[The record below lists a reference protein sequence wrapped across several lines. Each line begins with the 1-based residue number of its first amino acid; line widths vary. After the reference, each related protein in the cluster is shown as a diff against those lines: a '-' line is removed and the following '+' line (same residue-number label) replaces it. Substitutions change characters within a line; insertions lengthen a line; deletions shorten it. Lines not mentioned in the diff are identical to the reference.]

1 MGVIK
6 TLDYNTVVKIAAG
19 EVIDRPASI
28 VRELIDNSLD
38 AGAAVIKVVISGGGK
53 QIIEVQDDGSG
64 MEKGDLEICTKNHTT
79 SKIGSFDDIIAL
91 RTLGFRGEALSSIAE
106 VADVSIL
113 SRLRHT
119 QSGYRMEAAFGEFK
133 SVTETG
139 MNTGTTVIVRDLF
152 GNLPARKKFL
162 SNDSTETRFVN
173 HEILKKALAFHDTG
187 FEFSSHGER
196 KYLASPKRTLVE
208 RIVEFFPDTTDYLI
222 PLERH
227 DGAVKITA
235 YLTKPAFIRPNRSYQ
250 YFFVNRRA
258 VEWKHFYFAIQNAYG
273 NLIPKGF
280 FPAVF
285 LYLELDP
292 AEVDFNVHPMKKEVR
307 FREESVIS
315 KAVQHALREALS
327 DSDGISPAD
336 EGEMRFTPYERKIA
350 GAIGGF
356 LDGQSA
362 GDMEN
367 GVNRQ
372 VSPPDNRN
380 TQQFDHPAG
389 SERGLF
395 PARAT
400 ETQGNIDYLEYRYVG
415 IVFSAYI
422 VLEGDGQILFVDQ
435 HAAHER
441 INYEKMRDKYRSGQ
455 TASQELLVPVQID
468 IPLKAAD
475 SFREN
480 VDTLGAMGFEIE
492 HFGGNSYVIRSIP
505 DYIDY
510 NDTVQTLMGFIE
522 NLTENPGVDPHSA
535 DFIDGAIKQMACKAS
550 VRAGEKI
557 AESEV
562 RELLKNLAATGMP
575 FSCPHGR
582 PVIFSLGKMEIEKQ
596 FKRLG
601 F

>member
-1 MGVIK
+1 M

-38 AGAAVIKVVISGGGK
+38 AAATVIKVAISGGGK
-53 QIIEVQDDGSG
+53 QYIEVQDDGCG
-64 MEKGDLEICTKNHTT
+64 MDKSDLELCTKNHTT
-79 SKIGSFDDIIAL
+79 SKIGTFDDIIEL

-106 VADVSIL
+106 VADMTVL

-119 QSGYRMEAAFGEFK
+119 QSGYRMETAFGRFK
-133 SVTETG
+133 SFTETG
-139 MNTGTTVIVRDLF
+139 MNTGTTIIVKDLF

-173 HEILKKALAFHDTG
+173 QEILKKALAFHDTG

-208 RIVEFFPDTTDYLI
+208 RIVEFFPDTVEHLI
-222 PLERH
+222 PWERH
-227 DGAVKITA
+227 DGGIKITA

-273 NLIPKGF
+273 NLIPKGY

-285 LYLELDP
+285 LYLEIDP

-307 FREESVIS
+307 FREESVVS
-315 KAVQHALREALS
+315 KAVQNALREALS

-336 EGEMRFTPYERKIA
+336 ESEMRFTPYERKIA

-356 LDGQSA
+356 LDGRSA
-362 GDMEN
+362 GSLGMTESP
-367 GVNRQ
+367 RI
-372 VSPPDNRN
+372 SPPHTRN
-380 TQQFDHPAG
+380 ENSSPRP
-389 SERGLF
+389 SVPERELF
-395 PARAT
+395 PARPA
-400 ETQGNIDYLEYRYVG
+400 EESAKIDYLDYRYVG

-422 VLEGDGQILFVDQ
+422 MLEGGDQLLFIDQ

-441 INYEKMRDKYRSGQ
+441 INYEKMRDKYRSGH
-455 TASQELLVPVQID
+455 TSSQELLVPVQID

-475 SFREN
+475 MFREN
-480 VDTLGAMGFEIE
+480 LDTLGSMGFEIE

-510 NDTVQTLMGFIE
+510 NDTVQTVMGFIE
-522 NLTENPGVDPHSA
+522 TLTENSGGDPHSA
-535 DFIDGAIKQMACKAS
+535 DFIDSAIKQMACKAS

-557 AESEV
+557 TEPEV
-562 RELLKNLAATGMP
+562 RELLKNLAGTSMP

-582 PVIFSLGKMEIEKQ
+582 PVIFSLGKTEIEKQ

>member
-1 MGVIK
+1 M

-38 AGAAVIKVVISGGGK
+38 AAATVIKVAISGGGK
-53 QIIEVQDDGSG
+53 QYIEVQDDGCG
-64 MEKGDLEICTKNHTT
+64 MDKSDLELCTKNHTT
-79 SKIGSFDDIIAL
+79 SKIGTFDDIIEL
-91 RTLGFRGEALSSIAE
+91 RTLCFRGEALSSIAE
-106 VADVSIL
+106 VADMTVL

-119 QSGYRMEAAFGEFK
+119 QSGYRMETAFGRFK
-133 SVTETG
+133 SFTETG
-139 MNTGTTVIVRDLF
+139 MNTGTTIIVKDLF

-173 HEILKKALAFHDTG
+173 QEILKKALAFHDTG

-208 RIVEFFPDTTDYLI
+208 RIVEFFPDTVEHLI
-222 PLERH
+222 PWERH
-227 DGAVKITA
+227 DGGIKITA

-273 NLIPKGF
+273 NLIPKGY

-285 LYLELDP
+285 LYLEIDP

-307 FREESVIS
+307 FREESVVS
-315 KAVQHALREALS
+315 KAVQNALREALS

-336 EGEMRFTPYERKIA
+336 ESEMRFTPYERKIA

-356 LDGQSA
+356 LDGRSA
-362 GDMEN
+362 GSLGMTESP
-367 GVNRQ
+367 RI
-372 VSPPDNRN
+372 SPPHTRN
-380 TQQFDHPAG
+380 ENSSPRP
-389 SERGLF
+389 SVPERELF
-395 PARAT
+395 PARPA
-400 ETQGNIDYLEYRYVG
+400 EESAKIDYLDYRYVG

-422 VLEGDGQILFVDQ
+422 MLEGGDQLLFIDQ

-441 INYEKMRDKYRSGQ
+441 INYEKMRDKYRSGH
-455 TASQELLVPVQID
+455 TSSQELLVPVQID

-475 SFREN
+475 MFREN
-480 VDTLGAMGFEIE
+480 LDTLGSMGFEIE

-510 NDTVQTLMGFIE
+510 NDTVQTVMGFIE
-522 NLTENPGVDPHSA
+522 TLTENSGGDPHSA
-535 DFIDGAIKQMACKAS
+535 DFIDSAIKQMACKAS

-557 AESEV
+557 TEPEV
-562 RELLKNLAATGMP
+562 RELLKNLAGTSMP

-582 PVIFSLGKMEIEKQ
+582 PVIFSLGKTEIEKQ